1 VLNCSLISYHKGR
14 WFIST
19 AGRWSWKSKSANECV
34 TQRSGWLTDSV
45 TVEFYYITVESFNYL
60 IMNFLML
67 IQLVLMIMLL
77 ISILD
82 SIIFCP

>member
-1 VLNCSLISYHKGR
+1 M
-14 WFIST
+14 
-19 AGRWSWKSKSANECV
+19 A
-34 TQRSGWLTDSV
+34 QRSGWLTDSV
-45 TVEFYYITVESFNYL
+45 IVEFYYITVESFNYL

-67 IQLVLMIMLL
+67 IQLVLMIMLS